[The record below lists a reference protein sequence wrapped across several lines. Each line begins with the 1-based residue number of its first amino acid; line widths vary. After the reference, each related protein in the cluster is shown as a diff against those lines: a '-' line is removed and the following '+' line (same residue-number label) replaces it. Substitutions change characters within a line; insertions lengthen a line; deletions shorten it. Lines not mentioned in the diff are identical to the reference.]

1 MALSSLQVPA
11 WVAALVLA
19 AASVAH
25 PAGAQA
31 YKAPHNAF
39 GQPDFSGV
47 WTNASVTQLERPA
60 QFKSLTLTEAEARTL
75 EKGYEQAVAA
85 DARPSDPKAGAP
97 SAGNDP
103 GGYNTFWIDPGTKV
117 GRIKGQL
124 RSSWLVEP
132 ADGKLPYSA
141 EGRRL
146 FLAEVRKIS
155 GAADDPE
162 YRQVAER
169 CLLGFGSTAGPPMLN
184 VLYNNTYQIQQDR
197 DHVVILV
204 EMDHDARIIRLTDR
218 THPPANIRPW
228 MGDSFGWWEGDT
240 LVVETTNFNPGE
252 VLRPGIPTTIF
263 VSKDAKVTERFTR
276 VSPTQILYE
285 FKVEDPTAYT
295 KAWRGE
301 LPLNVTKGPVYE
313 YACHEG
319 NYALPSILRGAR
331 RAEEAGAGETA
342 APGGAR

>member
-1 MALSSLQVPA
+1 MSRSSLQFPA
-11 WVAALVLA
+11 FA
-19 AASVAH
+19 AAVLLASAAVAG
-25 PAGAQA
+25 PAA
-31 YKAPHNAF
+31 YRAPHNAF

-60 QFKSLTLTEAEARTL
+60 QFKSLTLTEAEARTV
-75 EKGYEQAVAA
+75 EQAYAKQVSA
-85 DARPSDPKAGAP
+85 DATPSDPKAGAP
-97 SAGNDP
+97 AAGSDP

-117 GRIKGQL
+117 GRVKGEL
-124 RSSWLVEP
+124 RSSWLIDP
-132 ADGKLPYSA
+132 ADGKLPMSA

-155 GAADDPE
+155 GAADNPE
-162 YRQVAER
+162 QRQVAER
-169 CLLGFGSTAGPPMLN
+169 CLMGFGSTAGPPMLN
-184 VLYNNTYQIQQDR
+184 VLYNNTYQIQQAKDQ
-197 DHVVILV
+197 VVILV
-204 EMDHDARIIRLTDR
+204 EMDHDARIIRLTDH
-218 THPPANIRPW
+218 THPPASVRPW

-285 FKVEDPTAYT
+285 FKVDDPTAYT
-295 KAWRGE
+295 RPWRGE
-301 LPLNVTKGPVYE
+301 MPLNATKGPVYE

-331 RAEEAGAGETA
+331 RAEAEAGKAGA
-342 APGGAR
+342 AGGAK

>member
-1 MALSSLQVPA
+1 MAFSIRRIQTWALA
-11 WVAALVLA
+11 AGVAAALLA
-19 AASVAH
+19 GSAD
-25 PAGAQA
+25 GQA
-31 YKAPHNAF
+31 YKAPRNGF

-47 WTNASVTQLERPA
+47 WTNASITQLERPA
-60 QFKSLTLTEAEARTL
+60 QFKSLVITPAEARTL
-75 EKGYEQAVAA
+75 EQGYAQAVSA
-85 DARPSDPKAGAP
+85 DAKPSDPKAGAP
-97 SAGNDP
+97 SAGTDP
-103 GGYNTFWIDPGTKV
+103 GGYNTFWIDPGTKI
-117 GRIKGQL
+117 GAIRGQL
-124 RSSWLVEP
+124 RSSWLIEP
-132 ADGKLPYSA
+132 ADGKLPYSP

-204 EMDHDARIIRLTDR
+204 EMDHDARIIRLGDR
-218 THPPANIRPW
+218 THLPAHIRPW
-228 MGDSFGWWEGDT
+228 MGDSVGWWEGDT

-276 VSPTQILYE
+276 VSAAQILYE
-285 FKVEDPTAYT
+285 FKVEDPTAYSKT
-295 KAWRGE
+295 WRGE
-301 LPLNVTKGPVYE
+301 MPLNTTKGPLYE

-331 RAEEAGAGETA
+331 RAEEAAGK
-342 APGGAR
+342 APGPGGSR